1 MEITRRFFA
10 SEDKSRIKYNPLR
23 NSMEE
28 WLPSRFLTGDPY
40 TELPKGEMRL
50 PGKGYESLHDLHPD
64 QFGEYGAFDR
74 MKILGDVAPT
84 SEEYKIWRNIARNT
98 VTDPNLIKQMDDI
111 EHRAQKMSS
120 KHEFYDYRYFNNN
133 LDIKHGVVKS
143 WNGNIVTL
151 ANGEQLRLGGIN
163 LTQEADLSQ
172 VLQVGQKIHYS
183 TSKDAV
189 KRLEDGIVT
198 NAVIYKKDGRM
209 GVNINKTLVDL
220 GMAERDE
227 KDKTAIGYTANAST
241 MQQTLGMIQEI
252 IGHAN
257 IPFVHNKY
265 MKIETARESFKNEH
279 IYGTS
284 FATWDHPI
292 KGFVKPMIN
301 RTLGQ
306 SPLEHAAA
314 IGSSALYF
322 GLKQNGVKGVAK

>member
-50 PGKGYESLHDLHPD
+50 PGKGYEALHDLHPD

-111 EHRAQKMSS
+111 EHREQKMSS

-198 NAVIYKKDGRM
+198 NAVIYKKDGRI

-257 IPFVHNKY
+257 IPFIHILSTRKY
-265 MKIETARESFKNEH
+265 HK
-279 IYGTS
+279 
-284 FATWDHPI
+284 
-292 KGFVKPMIN
+292 
-301 RTLGQ
+301 
-306 SPLEHAAA
+306 
-314 IGSSALYF
+314 
-322 GLKQNGVKGVAK
+322 